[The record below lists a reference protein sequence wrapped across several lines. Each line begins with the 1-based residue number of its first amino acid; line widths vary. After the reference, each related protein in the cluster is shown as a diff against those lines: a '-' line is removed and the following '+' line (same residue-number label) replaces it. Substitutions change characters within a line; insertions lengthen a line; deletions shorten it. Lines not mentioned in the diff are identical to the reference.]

1 MAASGDNSRDSQ
13 GGVNGVKTG
22 DSSRLRAIDQA
33 VAWSFR
39 ITKDLDSSSERL
51 KPEILL
57 SSLNEV
63 LGELENDADL
73 FFNLL
78 KSDPARMDAV
88 RKAGG
93 YATKY

>member
-1 MAASGDNSRDSQ
+1 MEFSNHKGPGTS
-13 GGVNGVKTG
+13 
-22 DSSRLRAIDQA
+22 
-33 VAWSFR
+33 
-39 ITKDLDSSSERL
+39 DSSSERL

-88 RKAGG
+88 RKA
-93 YATKY
+93 